1 MGRNIQEISA
11 KIDNLAQK
19 GCRLLTQE
27 EKEKFF
33 EECNVKR
40 YYIKGQR
47 KGEERDIYEID
58 GKCFN
63 EIWKLITPYV
73 FISCSRSVYY
83 NSIAAEDAISE
94 VKYMLFYVL
103 QRFGPIF
110 NNQTISQRLSII
122 VNISLTNLNNKKSK
136 EIETLP
142 FSYMLND
149 EESPLDVED
158 INSNMKYIDFW
169 CDIPDRIKGYVEHV
183 ISGST
188 IGEVRKFFNNS
199 KIQEEL
205 LQFVSK
211 S

>member
-169 CDIPDRIKGYVEHV
+169 CDIPDRIKGCVEHV